1 MRVLV
6 VIGLALSAFP
16 ASAAEVFGGYSMRR
30 IDGDSARGGALGL
43 RVPFARGLAFGVEGT
58 YHSGALG
65 GEDVREMALL
75 AGPVLRL
82 GGGGRLSAFAQAR
95 GGVTR
100 ERRQIE
106 VFGVA
111 IGPDGVCSGSCPS
124 RTAFA
129 AEAGAG
135 LDLRLGARWSLR
147 LAQADYRLTRSAG
160 EDGRRLRF
168 AAGLV
173 WRRE

>member
-1 MRVLV
+1 
-6 VIGLALSAFP
+6 
-16 ASAAEVFGGYSMRR
+16 
-30 IDGDSARGGALGL
+30 
-43 RVPFARGLAFGVEGT
+43 
-58 YHSGALG
+58 
-65 GEDVREMALL
+65 
-75 AGPVLRL
+75 
-82 GGGGRLSAFAQAR
+82 
-95 GGVTR
+95 
-100 ERRQIE
+100 
-106 VFGVA
+106 VA